1 MRKTDMYRLIEVLE
15 SFPARELRKAIKSPL
30 VTSLKS
36 RSAFYLRKSKKHRDC
51 YRIGLQSGPGGFRL
65 FGFEPLAR
73 VGARRSDRHR
83 FLVSILENLS
93 KRGSN
98 VLCAL
103 LTLRSH
109 FQSIGYALGLF
120 SIFEPSRFV
129 NQTSFTVTKEGMP
142 IFRSWSSVDACH
154 RVFLGL
160 RRNTS
165 KPGLL
170 TSMFFHR
177 FPPSSLSLILRHL
190 RSKQVPQ
197 YALC

>member
-1 MRKTDMYRLIEVLE
+1 ME
-15 SFPARELRKAIKSPL
+15 
-30 VTSLKS
+30 
-36 RSAFYLRKSKKHRDC
+36 
-51 YRIGLQSGPGGFRL
+51 SGPGCFRP
-65 FGFEPLAR
+65 FGFEPLIR
-73 VGARRSDRHR
+73 IGARGSDRHC
-83 FLVSILENLS
+83 FLVGVLENLS
-93 KRGSN
+93 KGGPD

-103 LTLRSH
+103 LALRSH

-129 NQTSFTVTKEGMP
+129 IQTSLTVTKEGMP

-154 RVFLGL
+154 RVFSTL
-160 RRNTS
+160 RRNPS